1 MMAPA
6 SSRNTNDTFNWL
18 DCSRTRAES
27 FATDIS
33 PEKISP
39 PYPSGAAL
47 RLSALK
53 DADSL
58 EFT

>member
-1 MMAPA
+1 MAPA
-6 SSRNTNDTFNWL
+6 SSRNTNDTASML

-27 FATDIS
+27 LTTDIS

-39 PYPSGAAL
+39 PYPSDAAL
-47 RLSALK
+47 RLSTLK
-53 DADSL
+53 DADSP